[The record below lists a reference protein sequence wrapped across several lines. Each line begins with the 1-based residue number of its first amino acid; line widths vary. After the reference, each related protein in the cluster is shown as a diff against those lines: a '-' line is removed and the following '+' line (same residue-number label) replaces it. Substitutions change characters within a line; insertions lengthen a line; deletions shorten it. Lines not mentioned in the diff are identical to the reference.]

1 MIPLS
6 LFATAEP
13 STPAEPSNVGLGS
26 VVLILAVA
34 VLLGGL
40 AFLVITSRRRRR
52 PPETPPPNLTPYDD
66 DEALETTRL
75 THVLSA
81 AAVAAA
87 VLAILLPVYFVGE
100 SHRQAEAAQQIE
112 DQYLEEGLH
121 WWQLFECTVCHGAD
135 GGGGGAAF
143 VEARSG
149 LDTSWAV
156 PSINDVFFRYT
167 EDEVRHWITYGRQG
181 TPMPAA
187 GLDGG
192 GSMTGQQIDQVVA
205 YLKSIQVPQSDALA
219 KIEGAVTLALQRIEN
234 AEQTIDKQLVE
245 ETAARDDILDAPAKY
260 ATIEH
265 MPDDIDAL
273 LSGDG
278 TCTDSSAALV
288 GTTCAAPGS
297 DRDRDGLSDVA
308 EETLTTYA
316 ATAYET
322 LTARSVQDI
331 VEDDGS
337 HTFQVTP
344 TGNDLY
350 LLELSP
356 DNAFT
361 MSDERGRPVAD
372 LDSAE
377 HFMQELRTAHL
388 QLEVVAERQDR
399 FLGSA
404 NEGIAFLE
412 KALEDRAWDVD
423 FEEVATRTGLDLAG
437 ATRAVGLFNAYCA
450 RCHTAG
456 YSAGV
461 AFEQAAGSG
470 AWAPALR
477 DGRAVTQF
485 PSFDDHVAFVIRG
498 AQADSHYGVN
508 GLSGVGGMPAF
519 GEILSQDDI
528 ELIVTYERSL

>member
-1 MIPLS
+1 
-6 LFATAEP
+6 
-13 STPAEPSNVGLGS
+13 
-26 VVLILAVA
+26 
-34 VLLGGL
+34 
-40 AFLVITSRRRRR
+40 
-52 PPETPPPNLTPYDD
+52 
-66 DEALETTRL
+66 
-75 THVLSA
+75 
-81 AAVAAA
+81 
-87 VLAILLPVYFVGE
+87 
-100 SHRQAEAAQQIE
+100 
-112 DQYLEEGLH
+112 
-121 WWQLFECTVCHGAD
+121 
-135 GGGGGAAF
+135 
-143 VEARSG
+143 
-149 LDTSWAV
+149 
-156 PSINDVFFRYT
+156 
-167 EDEVRHWITYGRQG
+167 
-181 TPMPAA
+181 
-187 GLDGG
+187 
-192 GSMTGQQIDQVVA
+192 
-205 YLKSIQVPQSDALA
+205 
-219 KIEGAVTLALQRIEN
+219 
-234 AEQTIDKQLVE
+234 
-245 ETAARDDILDAPAKY
+245 
-260 ATIEH
+260 
-265 MPDDIDAL
+265 
-273 LSGDG
+273 
-278 TCTDSSAALV
+278 
-288 GTTCAAPGS
+288 
-297 DRDRDGLSDVA
+297 
-308 EETLTTYA
+308 
-316 ATAYET
+316 
-322 LTARSVQDI
+322 
-331 VEDDGS
+331 
-337 HTFQVTP
+337 
-344 TGNDLY
+344 
-350 LLELSP
+350 
-356 DNAFT
+356 